1 MRIPRELPYAVLT
14 MNLIRLLPS
23 LAVALALF
31 SAPALAQSSNAS
43 PAPAASAEPA
53 PPAHAHHVNPMRTAL
68 ATLDLSDA
76 QKAQIQKLHEQAKA
90 ARVNGQPMSHAE
102 MLKQLNAILTPAQRT
117 QLQAA
122 LDKAK
127 AAQQQPP
134 AQQ

>member
-43 PAPAASAEPA
+43 PAPAASGEPA
-53 PPAHAHHVNPMRTAL
+53 PPAHAHHMNAMRAAL
-68 ATLDLSDA
+68 ATLNLSDA
-76 QKAQIQKLHEQAKA
+76 QKAQIEKLHEQAKA
-90 ARVNGQPMSHAE
+90 ARENGQPMSHAD

-127 AAQQQPP
+127 AAQQPAP